1 MSSYNATLIQDAA
14 EFLNYINAP
23 LSGILMKYHPNTFIS
38 HNHVVEWIIR
48 EEIEVL
54 YGLNVLDHKQRAD
67 PFRKIHNKLDRA
79 LSVSLSS
86 LFGYYIKAP
95 RIYDN
100 PFVQVDLKCG
110 TDLYI
115 QFYRHGTTSDLR
127 F

>member
-1 MSSYNATLIQDAA
+1 MASYNATLIQDAA

-23 LSGILMKYHPNTFIS
+23 LAGILTKYPPNTYLTQ
-38 HNHVVEWIIR
+38 HHVTEWIIR

-54 YGLNVLDHKQRAD
+54 YGLNVIGHNQRLDPH
-67 PFRKIHNKLDRA
+67 RKIHNKLDRA
-79 LSVSLSS
+79 LTVSLSS

-100 PFVQVDLKCG
+100 PFIQVDLKHG

-115 QFYRHGTTSDLR
+115 QFYRHGTKSDLR